1 MGDQLMQPQLSR
13 VLGGS
18 CGSIIPHQFLLGV
31 NIPSIHVIEVFL
43 DSKHA
48 LVVDFLTIEKW

>member
-13 VLGGS
+13 VLGES

-31 NIPSIHVIEVFL
+31 NIPSIVRDQNNGSPFL
-43 DSKHA
+43 
-48 LVVDFLTIEKW
+48 